1 MSVTNDQVA
10 PRGVPAS
17 SLAAARSLAEGS
29 GPRKEIPVRRAF
41 VNALENP
48 KSGAAP
54 LAQLVARGGRGG
66 LVPLKL
72 YLALIWRCA
81 AEPFSTVISARK
93 WAELLALPD
102 PETLG
107 ARRIAK
113 ALDVL
118 EDLELVTL
126 TRRRGNSTRITLLD
140 ESGTGEPYT
149 LPIGR
154 SGKYTYFKVP
164 TQLWVE
170 GYIQEMSASGLAMLL
185 VLLEGR
191 NRGGEPTWWSTNA
204 FPSRYGL
211 TSTVRSRGTS
221 ELVRYGL
228 LSVNKRAVSDIAD
241 FRALRVRN
249 TYQLVGPAKP
259 AEKPK
264 SDRKPDPKPE
274 PKPEPKQAPKAYI
287 DALGSVG
294 GGNFLASVLTP
305 KEMLV
310 LAKMSEGLTNREI
323 ADRMDTSENMVKNT
337 VSNILEK
344 LGVQRRTQAA
354 LMGAAAGLLN
364 TPGRYDDK
372 A

>member
-1 MSVTNDQVA
+1 MNVQV
-10 PRGVPAS
+10 PPLGVPES
-17 SLAAARSLAEGS
+17 SLAAARALAAGS

-48 KSGAAP
+48 GAGAAP
-54 LAQLVARGGRGG
+54 LAKLVARGGRGG

-81 AEPFSTVISARK
+81 AEPFSTTVSARK

-107 ARRIAK
+107 TRRIAK

-118 EDLELVTL
+118 EDLDLVRL
-126 TRRRGNSTRITLLD
+126 TRRRGDSTRITLLD

-170 GYIQEMSASGLAMLL
+170 GYIQKMSASGLAMLL

-191 NRGGEPTWWSTNA
+191 NRGGQPTWWSTNT
-204 FPSRYGL
+204 FPARYGL

-221 ELVRYGL
+221 ELVRYDL
-228 LSVNKRAVSDIAD
+228 LSVNKRSVSDISD
-241 FRALRVRN
+241 FRSQRVRN
-249 TYQLVGPAKP
+249 TYQLLDPATP

-264 SDRKPDPKPE
+264 AEPKPESKPE
-274 PKPEPKQAPKAYI
+274 PKRAPKAYI
-287 DALGSVG
+287 DALGSMG
-294 GGNFLASVLTP
+294 GGNFLASRLTP
-305 KEMLV
+305 KEMQV
-310 LAKMSEGLTNREI
+310 LSNMSAGLTNREI

-354 LMGAAAGLLN
+354 LMGAAAGLLERAV
-364 TPGRYDDK
+364 PDSDK